1 MSVNNTKV
9 CKICNET
16 KIVNDFEKNRNICK
30 NCKRLLD
37 KDSKNKRIQM
47 DKDNPDLDRKCYIC
61 FTTKKDNVIPS
72 QVEEHISKLRLF
84 ISKYYIDKYNEVEEY
99 ISDVFLPF
107 LTKI

>member
-1 MSVNNTKV
+1 MIECFNW
-9 CKICNET
+9 
-16 KIVNDFEKNRNICK
+16 KNLCP
-30 NCKRLLD
+30 L
-37 KDSKNKRIQM
+37 SK
-47 DKDNPDLDRKCYIC
+47 KDNV
-61 FTTKKDNVIPS
+61 TKKDNVIPV